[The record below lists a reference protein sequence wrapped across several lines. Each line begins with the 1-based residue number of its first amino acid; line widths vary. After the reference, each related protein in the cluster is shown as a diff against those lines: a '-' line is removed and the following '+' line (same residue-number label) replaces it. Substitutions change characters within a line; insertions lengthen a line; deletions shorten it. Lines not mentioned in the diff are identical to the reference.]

1 MNSRLYLVSEFLN
14 QNMMVRNSLKLAH
27 WDKEYEWVV
36 SRYKRET

>member
-14 QNMMVRNSLKLAH
+14 QNMMVRNSLKLAQ